1 MSGIR
6 IVSIIPYKILPAR
19 LGGEKGIALF
29 NEYISALIP
38 ITAIGTRNNE
48 IAEAKNYEILNILSN
63 SRLRYIN
70 IFLYFTIRSLIKR
83 EQATHLLIEHPY
95 YGWLAW
101 LLKKTMA
108 ITWVV
113 HSHNIEF
120 ERSRSIGRWWWKALK
135 WYEQWVYKRADINF
149 FISED
154 DRRYAIEKLGV
165 SASKSFAIT
174 YGVEIPGIPTDLNEC
189 KQKVLKKHTVHP
201 GEKILLFNGALY
213 HHTNYNA
220 LQVILDIVNPIL
232 LKQPE
237 LSYKIIVCG
246 KGLPDFF
253 NELKEYT
260 GRNIIYAGFVEDISV
275 YFKAADLFLNPI
287 ISGGGVKTKAIE
299 AIAYN
304 CPVVSTRIGALGLE
318 QNLCGNQ
325 LKVVDD
331 NAWEEF
337 ASEVLQSLK
346 QAGTTPESFYQYYY
360 WGNIA
365 KKVVAI
371 LNGNS

>member
-6 IVSIIPYKILPAR
+6 MVSIIPYKILPAR

-29 NEYISALIP
+29 NEYIGTLIP
-38 ITAIGTRNNE
+38 ITAIGTRNNG

-70 IFLYFTIRSLIKR
+70 IFLYFTIRSLIKQ

-189 KQKVLKKHTVHP
+189 KQKVLKKHAVHP

-304 CPVVSTRIGALGLE
+304 CPVVSTRIGALGLV
-318 QNLCGNQ
+318 QNICGNQ

-337 ASEVLQSLK
+337 AIEVLQSLK

-360 WGNIA
+360 WGNIS

>member
-6 IVSIIPYKILPAR
+6 VVSIIPYKILPAR
-19 LGGEKGIALF
+19 LGGEKGIAVF
-29 NEYISALIP
+29 NEYVGNLIP

-48 IAEAKNYEILNILSN
+48 IAEARNYTILNKLSN
-63 SRLRYIN
+63 RRLRYIN
-70 IFLYFTIRSLIKR
+70 IFLYFTIRSLIKQ
-83 EQATHLLIEHPY
+83 EKATHLLIEHPY

-101 LLKKTMA
+101 LIKKTMPV
-108 ITWVV
+108 TWVV

-135 WYEQWVYKRADINF
+135 WYEQWVYKSSDINF

-154 DRRYAIEKLGV
+154 DRNYAIEKLGV
-165 SASKSFAIT
+165 SSSKSFAIT
-174 YGVEIPGIPTDLNEC
+174 YGVEMPGIPADLNEC
-189 KQKVLKKHTVHP
+189 KQQVLQKHRMNP

-213 HHTNYNA
+213 HHTNFNA

-232 LKQPE
+232 LKQQGLP
-237 LSYKIIVCG
+237 YKIIVCG

-253 NELKEYT
+253 NELKEYA
-260 GRNIIYAGFVEDISV
+260 GKNIIYAGFVDDISV

-304 CPVVSTRIGALGLE
+304 CPVVSTKIGALGLVL
-318 QNLCGNQ
+318 NICGHQ
-325 LKVVDD
+325 LKVVSN

-337 ASEVLQSLK
+337 ANEILQSLEHR
-346 QAGTTPESFYQYYY
+346 GNTPGSFYQYYY

-365 KKVVAI
+365 EKVVAI
-371 LNGNS
+371 LKGNS

>member
-6 IVSIIPYKILPAR
+6 IVSIIPYKIIPAR

-29 NEYISALIP
+29 NEYIGTLIP

-48 IAEAKNYEILNILSN
+48 IAEAKNYVILNILSN

-70 IFLYFTIRSLIKR
+70 IFLYFTIRSLIKQER
-83 EQATHLLIEHPY
+83 ATHLLIEHPY

-154 DRRYAIEKLGV
+154 DRRYAIEKLRV
-165 SASKSFAIT
+165 SESKSFAIT
-174 YGVEIPGIPTDLNEC
+174 YGVEIPGIPADLNEC
-189 KQKVLKKHTVHP
+189 KQKVLKKHAVHP

-304 CPVVSTRIGALGLE
+304 CPVVSTRIGALGLI
-318 QNLCGNQ
+318 QNICGNQ

-337 ASEVLQSLK
+337 ASEVLKSLN
-346 QAGTTPESFYQYYY
+346 QAGSTPESFYQYYY

-371 LNGNS
+371 LNENN